1 MKKFFVSI
9 LGLSIILA
17 FSSCGPNDDEPQE
30 PKEEVFVSK
39 TPENRKVIL
48 EEYTGI
54 NCGYCPDGHKRA
66 DSLCKL

>member
-17 FSSCGPNDDEPQE
+17 FSSCGPNDEPQE
-30 PKEEVFVSK
+30 PEEEVFVSK

-48 EEYTGI
+48 EVHRY
-54 NCGYCPDGHKRA
+54 
-66 DSLCKL
+66 